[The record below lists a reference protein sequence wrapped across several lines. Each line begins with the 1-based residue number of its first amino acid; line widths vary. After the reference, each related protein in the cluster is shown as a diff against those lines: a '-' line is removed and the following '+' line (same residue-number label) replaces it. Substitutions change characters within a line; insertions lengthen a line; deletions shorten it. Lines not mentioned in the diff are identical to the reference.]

1 MLRRPP
7 SPTRTDTLFPYTTLF
22 RSIAA
27 ASDEDPPGALVLGPA
42 QLVHHG
48 QNVAPVGEEKH
59 LVMRLDHGG
68 AFGLDR
74 AIAAV
79 DRRPPGI
86 DAGRQVVAQPLDLM
100 PDQIGRASCRVRGCQ
115 LVLIQVV
122 DGSLKKK
129 ITR

>member
-74 AIAAV
+74 AIAGV
-79 DRRPPGI
+79 DRRHPGI
-86 DAGRQVVAQPLDLM
+86 DAGRQVLAQLLVLMHDHGATRPRAQPPPLR
-100 PDQIGRASCRVRGCQ
+100 PHSSAARRVWKGA
-115 LVLIQVV
+115 
-122 DGSLKKK
+122 GA
-129 ITR
+129 